1 MINNAKKRVQRNKY
15 GVRFSFV
22 LSVIVMSIFIIIIT
36 NITIER
42 VVQKRLTDETYFLTN
57 QQSQLIKENIEEKF
71 RHISEIAGMVEQGLS
86 FYDENDQNILKS
98 YVKTNRLCM
107 LAYADEKGNVTTYYG
122 KKMGNI
128 SDREYFREIMNKKK
142 NNVCQYLRHHLKYF
156 QWY

>member
-57 QQSQLIKENIEEKF
+57 QQSQLIKENIEEQI
-71 RHISEIAGMVEQGLS
+71 HQA
-86 FYDENDQNILKS
+86 
-98 YVKTNRLCM
+98 
-107 LAYADEKGNVTTYYG
+107 
-122 KKMGNI
+122 
-128 SDREYFREIMNKKK
+128 
-142 NNVCQYLRHHLKYF
+142 H
-156 QWY
+156 